1 MFCDDD
7 FGLADLD
14 WDEVRELVDAFAGAI
29 AFHGILRAGATPAT
43 VNARFTAK
51 QLADSPTTMLVTV
64 TPPVAVAL
72 ANHPLSDEYHLWS
85 LQGIIFRGRRGAA
98 GVERM
103 GGAPLRQVIAS
114 SSALKTRRGRRRTR
128 RRSSA

>member
-1 MFCDDD
+1 MRSPFTASC
-7 FGLADLD
+7 A
-14 WDEVRELVDAFAGAI
+14 
-29 AFHGILRAGATPAT
+29 RAGATPAT

-85 LQGIIFRGRRGAA
+85 LQGIVSGAA
-98 GVERM
+98 A
-103 GGAPLRQVIAS
+103 APLAS
-114 SSALKTRRGRRRTR
+114 SGWAVPHSDR
-128 RRSSA
+128 